1 MRLLEIASAEEQIAL
16 WRLVSDNVW
25 AALQLQQDQH
35 QRAAVST
42 AARDDAN
49 PGVATKV
56 PKSKSRGKGTKNPA
70 LKRVLRSYGKVPK
83 LPSVPVPPKPGANS
97 NTQPGKPEP
106 AGAANASGR
115 GLAGSTAM
123 ITAASNMRPA
133 AGPTTA
139 PIKSLEVRGTTQLD
153 PTNTQ
158 APPSAKNQAKTTHS
172 VDYRGI
178 LSKNTTSQNDQRP
191 DGRQA

>member
-42 AARDDAN
+42 AARNDEN
-49 PGVATKV
+49 PAVATKA
-56 PKSKSRGKGTKNPA
+56 PKSKSRGKGTKHLA
-70 LKRVLRSYGKVPK
+70 LKRILRGYGKVPK

-97 NTQPGKPEP
+97 NPQPGNPEP
-106 AGAANASGR
+106 AGAAAPAPARSGTPTTPT
-115 GLAGSTAM
+115 AVSNQGSK
-123 ITAASNMRPA
+123 
-133 AGPTTA
+133 AGPTMA
-139 PIKSLEVRGTTQLD
+139 PIKPLGVRGTTPLD

-158 APPSAKNQAKTTHS
+158 FQPPAKNQAKTTHS
-172 VDYRGI
+172 VDYRGG
-178 LSKNTTSQNDQRP
+178 SGENTRRPNDQRP
-191 DGRQA
+191 NGRQA

>member
-42 AARDDAN
+42 AARNDAN
-49 PGVATKV
+49 PAVATKA

-70 LKRVLRSYGKVPK
+70 LKRVLRGYGKVPK

-97 NTQPGKPEP
+97 NPQPGKPEP
-106 AGAANASGR
+106 AGAAAPAPARSG
-115 GLAGSTAM
+115 T
-123 ITAASNMRPA
+123 
-133 AGPTTA
+133 PTTLNTVSKQA
-139 PIKSLEVRGTTQLD
+139 STSELTKPPIKPLGHRGTTPLD

-158 APPSAKNQAKTTHS
+158 VQPPAKNQAKTTHS
-172 VDYRGI
+172 VDYRGG
-178 LSKNTTSQNDQRP
+178 SGENTRRPNDQRP
-191 DGRQA
+191 NGRQA

>member
-42 AARDDAN
+42 AARNDEN
-49 PGVATKV
+49 PAVATKA
-56 PKSKSRGKGTKNPA
+56 PKSKSRGKGTKHLA
-70 LKRVLRSYGKVPK
+70 LKRILRGYGKVPK

-97 NTQPGKPEP
+97 NPQPGNPEP
-106 AGAANASGR
+106 AGAAAPAPARSGTPTTPT
-115 GLAGSTAM
+115 AVSNQGSK
-123 ITAASNMRPA
+123 
-133 AGPTTA
+133 AGPTMA
-139 PIKSLEVRGTTQLD
+139 PIKPLVVRGTTPLD

-158 APPSAKNQAKTTHS
+158 AQPPAKNQAKTTQP
-172 VDYRGI
+172 VDYRGG
-178 LSKNTTSQNDQRP
+178 SGENTRRPNDQRP
-191 DGRQA
+191 NGRQA

>member
-106 AGAANASGR
+106 AVPANASGR
-115 GLAGSTAM
+115 GQAGSPAV

-133 AGPTTA
+133 AGPTVT
-139 PIKSLEVRGTTQLD
+139 PIKPLGVRGTTPLD
-153 PTNTQ
+153 PDEAQ
-158 APPSAKNQAKTTHS
+158 AQPPAKNQSKTTQP
-172 VDYRGI
+172 VDYRGG
-178 LSKNTTSQNDQRP
+178 SGENTRRPNDQRP
-191 DGRQA
+191 NGRQA

>member
-16 WRLVSDNVW
+16 WRLVSDNIW
-25 AALQLQQDQH
+25 AALQLQRDQ
-35 QRAAVST
+35 QRRAAVGT

-49 PGVATKV
+49 PGVATKA

-70 LKRVLRSYGKVPK
+70 LKRVPRGYGKVPK

-106 AGAANASGR
+106 SVAAAPARSGIPTTPT
-115 GLAGSTAM
+115 AVSNQGSTA
-123 ITAASNMRPA
+123 
-133 AGPTTA
+133 GPTVT
-139 PIKSLEVRGTTQLD
+139 PINPNRVRGTTPLD

-158 APPSAKNQAKTTHS
+158 VQPPAKNQAKTTHS
-172 VDYRGI
+172 VDYRGG
-178 LSKNTTSQNDQRP
+178 SGENTRRPNDQRP
-191 DGRQA
+191 NGRQA

>member
-16 WRLVSDNVW
+16 WRLVSDNIW
-25 AALQLQQDQH
+25 AALQLQQDEQ

-42 AARDDAN
+42 AARNDAN
-49 PGVATKV
+49 PAVATKA

-83 LPSVPVPPKPGANS
+83 LPSVPVPPKPGPNS

-115 GLAGSTAM
+115 GQPGSPQA
-123 ITAASNMRPA
+123 ITAAANTRPVA
-133 AGPTTA
+133 APTVT
-139 PIKSLEVRGTTQLD
+139 PIKPLRARGTKPLD
-153 PTNTQ
+153 PDDAQ
-158 APPSAKNQAKTTHS
+158 AQPPTKNHAKTTHS
-172 VDYRGI
+172 VDYRGG
-178 LSKNTTSQNDQRP
+178 SGENTRRPNDQRP
-191 DGRQA
+191 NGRQA

>member
-42 AARDDAN
+42 AARNDEN
-49 PGVATKV
+49 PAVATKA
-56 PKSKSRGKGTKNPA
+56 PKSKSRGKGTKHLA
-70 LKRVLRSYGKVPK
+70 LKRVLRGYGKVPK
-83 LPSVPVPPKPGANS
+83 LPSVPVPTKPGPNS

-106 AGAANASGR
+106 AGAAAPAPTRSGIPTTPT
-115 GLAGSTAM
+115 AVSNQGSK
-123 ITAASNMRPA
+123 
-133 AGPTTA
+133 AGPTMA
-139 PIKSLEVRGTTQLD
+139 PIKPLGVRGTTPLD

-158 APPSAKNQAKTTHS
+158 AQPPTKNHAKTTHS
-172 VDYRGI
+172 VDYRGG
-178 LSKNTTSQNDQRP
+178 SGENTRRPNDQRP
-191 DGRQA
+191 NGRQA

>member
-25 AALQLQQDQH
+25 AALQLQQDQE

-42 AARDDAN
+42 AARNDAN
-49 PGVATKV
+49 PAVATKA

-83 LPSVPVPPKPGANS
+83 LPSVPVPPKPGPNS

-115 GLAGSTAM
+115 GQPGSPQT
-123 ITAASNMRPA
+123 ITAAANTSPV
-133 AGPTTA
+133 AGPTVT
-139 PIKSLEVRGTTQLD
+139 PI
-153 PTNTQ
+153 
-158 APPSAKNQAKTTHS
+158 
-172 VDYRGI
+172 
-178 LSKNTTSQNDQRP
+178 
-191 DGRQA
+191 

>member
-42 AARDDAN
+42 AARNDAN
-49 PGVATKV
+49 PAVATKA
-56 PKSKSRGKGTKNPA
+56 PKSKSRSKGTKNPA

-97 NTQPGKPEP
+97 STHPGKSEP
-106 AGAANASGR
+106 AGAANPSGR
-115 GLAGSTAM
+115 GQPGSLQA
-123 ITAASNMRPA
+123 ITTASNLRPA
-133 AGPTTA
+133 AGPTA
-139 PIKSLEVRGTTQLD
+139 SPIKQLRTRGITPMNPDDAQAQS
-153 PTNTQ
+153 PT
-158 APPSAKNQAKTTHS
+158 KNQAKTPHS
-172 VDYRGI
+172 VDYRGG
-178 LSKNTTSQNDQRP
+178 SGENTRRPNDQRP
-191 DGRQA
+191 NGRQA

>member
-25 AALQLQQDQH
+25 AALQLQQDQE

-42 AARDDAN
+42 AARNDTNA
-49 PGVATKV
+49 GMATKA

-97 NTQPGKPEP
+97 NTHPGKPEP
-106 AGAANASGR
+106 AGAAAPAPARSGVP
-115 GLAGSTAM
+115 TTP
-123 ITAASNMRPA
+123 TAASNQGST

-139 PIKSLEVRGTTQLD
+139 PIKPLGVRDTTSLD
-153 PTNTQ
+153 STNTQ
-158 APPSAKNQAKTTHS
+158 VQPPAKNQAKTTHS
-172 VDYRGI
+172 VDYRGG
-178 LSKNTTSQNDQRP
+178 SSENTRRPNDQRP
-191 DGRQA
+191 NGRQA

>member
-25 AALQLQQDQH
+25 AALQLQQDQQ

-42 AARDDAN
+42 AARNDAN
-49 PGVATKV
+49 PAVATKA
-56 PKSKSRGKGTKNPA
+56 PKSKSRGKGTKNLA
-70 LKRVLRSYGKVPK
+70 LKRVLRGYGKVPK

-97 NTQPGKPEP
+97 NTHPGKPEP
-106 AGAANASGR
+106 AGAAAPAPARSGIPTTPT
-115 GLAGSTAM
+115 AVSNQGST
-123 ITAASNMRPA
+123 

-139 PIKSLEVRGTTQLD
+139 PIKPLGVRGTTPLD

-158 APPSAKNQAKTTHS
+158 VQPPAKNQAKNTRS
-172 VDYRGI
+172 VDYRGG
-178 LSKNTTSQNDQRP
+178 SGENTRRPNDQRP
-191 DGRQA
+191 SGRQA